1 MTCPLCNENINDKV
15 LFQTKCHISAGK
27 LNNIPLEYLEN
38 YEKKRGG
45 LTNISLVQ
53 CNNCGYVYN
62 KNFNFEL
69 IKKEYTSNNYFS
81 RKIISNSM
89 SDIIKNLRDKIL
101 SFNKKNYLE
110 IAPGSGDLAASL
122 AINANAYYTI
132 DPSIVSLEIQRIDN
146 IFHIQNFFDYN
157 LIKNKFK
164 HNIDFIIFRHLL
176 EHIDKPYIF
185 LQDIC
190 KIANNNT
197 IIYIEVPNL
206 TEILKHNRFY
216 EFFNDHCGYYQKNT
230 LVNTMNIFGFT
241 LFDEIYPYREQHM
254 GLFFKKN
261 ETICESKHP
270 IQLYENFHFEFYINK
285 LNEMLLNYKNIAI
298 YGAGAHGNSL
308 INFLSNKNK
317 QKIQKCFDLDERK
330 QGKFLQFSNAEIEK
344 PNIENLKN
352 IDCIVIAAPLYE
364 QEIIKYLRNSGYNK
378 DIIATETEIK
388 ILE

>member
-1 MTCPLCNENINDKV
+1 
-15 LFQTKCHISAGK
+15 
-27 LNNIPLEYLEN
+27 
-38 YEKKRGG
+38 
-45 LTNISLVQ
+45 
-53 CNNCGYVYN
+53 
-62 KNFNFEL
+62 
-69 IKKEYTSNNYFS
+69 
-81 RKIISNSM
+81 M
-89 SDIIKNLRDKIL
+89 SDIIKNLRNKIL
-101 SFNKKNYLE
+101 FFNKKNYLE

-122 AINANAYYTI
+122 AINANAYYTL
-132 DPSIVSLEIQRIDN
+132 DPSIVSLEIKGSDN

-157 LIKNKFK
+157 LIKNKLK
-164 HNIDFIIFRHLL
+164 HDIDFIIFRHLL

-190 KIANNNT
+190 KIANNDT

-241 LFDEIYPYREQHM
+241 LFDEIYPFREQHI
-254 GLFFKKN
+254 GLFFKKMK
-261 ETICESKHP
+261 TSAESKHP
-270 IQLYENFHFEFYINK
+270 IQLYENFNFDFHINK

-308 INFLSNKNK
+308 INFLSNTNK

-330 QGKFLQFSNAEIEK
+330 QGKFLQFSNVKIEK
-344 PNIENLKN
+344 PYIENLKN

-378 DIIATETEIK
+378 NIIATETEIK
-388 ILE
+388 ILK

>member
-1 MTCPLCNENINDKV
+1 
-15 LFQTKCHISAGK
+15 
-27 LNNIPLEYLEN
+27 
-38 YEKKRGG
+38 
-45 LTNISLVQ
+45 
-53 CNNCGYVYN
+53 
-62 KNFNFEL
+62 
-69 IKKEYTSNNYFS
+69 
-81 RKIISNSM
+81 
-89 SDIIKNLRDKIL
+89 
-101 SFNKKNYLE
+101 
-110 IAPGSGDLAASL
+110 
-122 AINANAYYTI
+122 
-132 DPSIVSLEIQRIDN
+132 
-146 IFHIQNFFDYN
+146 
-157 LIKNKFK
+157 
-164 HNIDFIIFRHLL
+164 
-176 EHIDKPYIF
+176 
-185 LQDIC
+185 
-190 KIANNNT
+190 
-197 IIYIEVPNL
+197 
-206 TEILKHNRFY
+206 
-216 EFFNDHCGYYQKNT
+216 
-230 LVNTMNIFGFT
+230 MNIFGFT

-378 DIIATETEIK
+378 DIITTETEIK